1 VRAAAIVANNPDG
14 AKCNETYEPKAE
26 GQAMIA
32 RRKLL
37 LRVVP
42 HEAPSI
48 VNDEAERLKARIRLL
63 DQLDRVLA
71 ASKRIMES
79 GARAIALESE
89 EREP

>member
-1 VRAAAIVANNPDG
+1 V
-14 AKCNETYEPKAE
+14 T
-26 GQAMIA
+26 

-48 VNDEAERLKARIRLL
+48 VNDEAERLKARLRLL

-71 ASKRIMES
+71 ATKRIMES
-79 GARAIALESE
+79 GARTIALESE